1 MTKALA
7 IDESK
12 YGVRVNSISPS
23 HIWTPLWER
32 EANRFKN
39 PEAIVQEGESYQ
51 LMGRF
56 GTPEEVALGVLFL
69 AADGTFCTGLNLLLT
84 GGAEVGF
91 GRKSQMGPD
100 SSAIDSGNL
109 KDSSSN

>member
-12 YGVRVNSISPS
+12 YRVRVNSISPGN
-23 HIWTPLWER
+23 IWTPYWEKI
-32 EANRFKN
+32 ANGYKN
-39 PEAIVQEGESYQ
+39 PEAVVQEAESYQ

-56 GTPEEVALGVLFL
+56 GTPEEVALGILFL
-69 AADGTFCTGLNLLLT
+69 AADATFCTGLNLLLT

-91 GRKSQMGPD
+91 GIKSPMGPD
-100 SSAIDSGNL
+100 SSPIDLGNL
-109 KDSSSN
+109 KDSSRN